1 MAEALPVQVQ
11 ERAREFRNALG
22 AFATGVTVITTRDVG
37 GADVGMTANSFNS
50 VSLDPPMIL
59 WSIGKNSTNLDSFMQ
74 AERFAVHVLAMDQE
88 KLSGKFARQ
97 GTDKFAGVAIERG
110 ISEVPLLVGAAAR
123 FQCRTAF
130 RHEAGDHYIIVGEVE
145 EFDHDGHAPL
155 AFHSGGYGMF
165 VRNEPAVGGAVPEDA
180 SLGEL
185 LARVQR
191 KAEAE
196 ILAGLTDHEANLLR
210 RLLRRAAEAS
220 L

>member
-1 MAEALPVQVQ
+1 
-11 ERAREFRNALG
+11 
-22 AFATGVTVITTRDVG
+22 VTVITTRDIG

-110 ISEVPLLVGAAAR
+110 IAEVPLLVGAAAR

-165 VRNEPAVGGAVPEDA
+165 VRNEPAVAGAVPEDA

-196 ILAGLTDHEANLLR
+196 ILAGLTSHETKLLR